1 MNILPAIISFVVG
14 AAVSLLE
21 LITSKYP
28 RTFFLLKKSTALYAY
43 TLIYGILSFLVM
55 LIVKSLIHAKIISLE
70 GIGIS
75 NEWIQA
81 LVVGVTTKAILHIRL
96 FNITFGRQSF
106 PIGIET
112 FVYLFEPWLL
122 RTIDLDEFNG
132 IRSYIAVY
140 QKKYSDLTDIKNR
153 IKDNIP
159 QTLTGVERKAF
170 ITDLTEKDSAME
182 AMELYLQTFGKRSF
196 ERVFPL

>member
-1 MNILPAIISFVVG
+1 MNIIPAIISFLVG
-14 AAVSLLE
+14 ASVAFLE

-28 RTFFLLKKSTALYAY
+28 RTFFLLKKSTSLYAY
-43 TLIYGILSFLVM
+43 TLIYGLLSFLVM
-55 LIVKSLIHAKIISLE
+55 LLVKSLIHAKIISLE

-81 LVVGVTTKAILHIRL
+81 LAVGITTKAILHIRL

-106 PIGIET
+106 PIGVET

-122 RTIDLDEFNG
+122 RSIDLDEFNA
-132 IRSYIAVY
+132 IRSYLEVA
-140 QKKYSDLTDIKNR
+140 QKKYSDLADVKNR

-159 QTLTGVERKAF
+159 HTLAGVERKAF
-170 ITDLTEKDSAME
+170 LTDLTEKDSALE
-182 AMELYLQTFGKRSF
+182 AMELYLQTFGKKSF